1 MSFTPEFWLILG
13 LTLVL
18 GWVLGLMSRSGGGR
32 WRRELAAEREA
43 HAATKR
49 DYEARIAEADRRAAE
64 HDRRIAEYERA
75 RPATAYRDEE
85 ELPRRESRIDNLDLR
100 PGERVEID
108 ADGNRVIRP
117 IRP

>member
-1 MSFTPEFWLILG
+1 VSFTPEFWLILG

-43 HAATKR
+43 HAATR
-49 DYEARIAEADRRAAE
+49 REYEARIAEADRRAADY
-64 HDRRIAEYERA
+64 DRRIADYERA
-75 RPATAYRDEE
+75 RPATAYRDDV
-85 ELPRRESRIDNLDLR
+85 PPVRESRIDNLDLR

>member
-1 MSFTPEFWLILG
+1 MVSFTPEFWLILG

-32 WRRELAAEREA
+32 WKRELAAEREA
-43 HAATKR
+43 HAASKR
-49 DYEARIAEADRRAAE
+49 DYEARLAEADRRAAE
-64 HDRRIAEYERA
+64 HERRIADYERS
-75 RPATAYRDEE
+75 RTAYRDETD
-85 ELPRRESRIDNLDLR
+85 LPRRESRIDNLDLR

-117 IRP
+117 IR

>member
-32 WRRELAAEREA
+32 WKRELAAEREA
-43 HAATKR
+43 HVATKR
-49 DYEARIAEADRRAAE
+49 DYDARLAEADKRAAE

-75 RPATAYRDEE
+75 REVRRDDTVV
-85 ELPRRESRIDNLDLR
+85 REGRIDNLELR
-100 PGERVEID
+100 PGERVEVD

-117 IRP
+117 IR

>member
-1 MSFTPEFWLILG
+1 MSFTPEFWMILG

-32 WRRELAAEREA
+32 WKRELAVEREA
-43 HAATKR
+43 HAASKR
-49 DYEARIAEADRRAAE
+49 DYEARIAE

-75 RPATAYRDEE
+75 RPAARETSVVRDGDRGE
-85 ELPRRESRIDNLDLR
+85 PG

-108 ADGNRVIRP
+108 ANGNRVIRP
-117 IRP
+117 IRA

>member
-1 MSFTPEFWLILG
+1 VVSFTPEFWLILG

-32 WRRELAAEREA
+32 WKRELAAEREA
-43 HAATKR
+43 HAAAKR
-49 DYEARIAEADRRAAE
+49 DYEARLAEADKRAAE

-75 RPATAYRDEE
+75 RTAYRDE
-85 ELPRRESRIDNLDLR
+85 PVVRESKIDNLDLR
-100 PGERVEID
+100 PGERIEVD

>member
-1 MSFTPEFWLILG
+1 VSFTPEFWLILG

-32 WRRELAAEREA
+32 WKRELAAEREA
-43 HAATKR
+43 HAATR
-49 DYEARIAEADRRAAE
+49 REYDARIAEADRRAAE
-64 HDRRIAEYERA
+64 HDRRIAEYERT
-75 RPATAYRDEE
+75 RPATAYRDEV
-85 ELPRRESRIDNLDLR
+85 PVRESRIDNLDLR